1 MDLLVLILIL
11 LSGYIIKYLIDT
23 INTLNN
29 EIREIKMKCISGD
42 KDVKFDSPANATATA
57 GANAGAN
64 ANANAT
70 AGANANA
77 ANAAAGAN
85 AANAANA
92 ALIKNITYFKDYFDT

>member
-42 KDVKFDSPANATATA
+42 KDVKFDSPATATA
-57 GANAGAN
+57 GANAAN
-64 ANANAT
+64 ANAAAT
-70 AGANANA
+70 ANA
-77 ANAAAGAN
+77 ANAAAT
-85 AANAANA
+85 ANA

>member
-42 KDVKFDSPANATATA
+42 KDVKFDSPATATA
-57 GANAGAN
+57 GANA
-64 ANANAT
+64 
-70 AGANANA
+70 ANANA
-77 ANAAAGAN
+77 ANAAATAN
-85 AANAANA
+85 AATANA

>member
-42 KDVKFDSPANATATA
+42 KDVKFDSPATA
-57 GANAGAN
+57 GANAAG
-64 ANANAT
+64 T
-70 AGANANA
+70 AGANA
-77 ANAAAGAN
+77 ANAAATAN
-85 AANAANA
+85 AANAAATANA